1 MRYDIEKI
9 SCDEQRNI
17 ALLTTENGKVIAIE
31 YYPGSEEPTNIGT
44 SDHVGYVLH
53 GKTSDGF
60 PCQIEFDFGTVVQ
73 DGLDLYDWRLESDD
87 TEARLIV
94 YA

>member
-1 MRYDIEKI
+1 MRYDIVKI
-9 SCDEQRNI
+9 TYDEYHNI
-17 ALLTTENGKVIAIE
+17 ALLTTSNGKAIAIE

-53 GKTSDGF
+53 GKTSDRF
-60 PCQIEFDFGTVVQ
+60 PCRIEFDFGTVVQ
-73 DGLDLYDWRLESDD
+73 DSLDLYDWRLESDD